1 MVTTIEGLRHVISGL
16 PEDTDVWF
24 AVGHYLCEGCS
35 KDIVRCDSC
44 NAFLGINRDVI
55 TDNFGKSKY
64 PELSL
69 PEEQTSLIFCN
80 RKCLQ
85 EFLNKK
91 PVS

>member
-1 MVTTIEGLRHVISGL
+1 MCSPEVRGIMCESCGEEKEVTEI
-16 PEDTDVWF
+16 D
-24 AVGHYLCEGCS
+24 GHYLCEECS
-35 KDIVRCDSC
+35 EYIVRCDSC
-44 NAFLGINRDVI
+44 NAFLGINHDVI
-55 TDNFGKSKY
+55 TDNFGKSEY